1 MYQNRAASSPLL
13 LSASLK
19 KDCHNF
25 VNSNSRIYHGW
36 RQWFK
41 IVLHKAKHSPPGGL
55 EPYCIYV
62 ANSKWDFVS
71 NTIDFNKPPWR
82 NWLARSAVNRKVGG
96 SSPPG
101 GECFVLLYNYL
112 KHFTQIH
119 PMFFSHQKN
128 YRSLPMWVQCFPLVF
143 WVVGVYYPLR
153 YGLVVRIAGSHP
165 AGSGSIP
172 GTGIF
177 FPNFHLFFQIMF
189 LPLF

>member
-1 MYQNRAASSPLL
+1 MEKFDLGRTRTCNPLIRSQMPYPLGHKTSVVTFYDNYFL
-13 LSASLK
+13 LVFK
-19 KDCHNF
+19 K
-25 VNSNSRIYHGW
+25 IATY
-36 RQWFK
+36 K
-41 IVLHKAKHSPPGGL
+41 K
-55 EPYCIYV
+55 
-62 ANSKWDFVS
+62 
-71 NTIDFNKPPWR
+71 
-82 NWLARSAVNRKVGG
+82 KVGG